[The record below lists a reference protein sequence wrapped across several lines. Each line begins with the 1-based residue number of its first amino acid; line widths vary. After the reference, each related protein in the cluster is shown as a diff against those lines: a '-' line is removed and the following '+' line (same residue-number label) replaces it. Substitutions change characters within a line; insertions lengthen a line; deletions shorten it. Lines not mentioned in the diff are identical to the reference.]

1 MFEAGGKSQHVRPVS
16 TANRVDLFGALQ
28 ENECWPESH
37 KLQVRSV
44 AYGQYRDGTTHIAE
58 TLYVDA
64 TSLAASTSHLT
75 KFTLGYCFA
84 SASNV
89 GAMA

>member
-1 MFEAGGKSQHVRPVS
+1 MNVGLGATSYRS
-16 TANRVDLFGALQ
+16 DLWYMG
-28 ENECWPESH
+28 NI
-37 KLQVRSV
+37 
-44 AYGQYRDGTTHIAE
+44 GDGTTHIAE

-64 TSLAASTSHLT
+64 ASLAASTSHLT

-84 SASNV
+84 SASNA